1 MSLKGTQNDDKE
13 LMEEALQ
20 EFQGR
25 ARSKFIDGIF
35 EHNPNGDKGICKMSF
50 EDRIKN
56 AKEEVI
62 DLWFYLISLENVS
75 KEDQEGRG
83 A

>member
-1 MSLKGTQNDDKE
+1 MRGTQYDDAK
-13 LMEEALQ
+13 LMEKALE
-20 EFQGR
+20 EFQQK

-35 EHNPNGDKGICKMSF
+35 EHNPDGTKGMCRMSF

-62 DLWFYLISLENVS
+62 DLWFYLTSLEYGS
-75 KEDQEGRG
+75 KKDSKGSRS
-83 A
+83 

>member
-1 MSLKGTQNDDKE
+1 MGNTLKGTQNEDKE
-13 LMEEALQ
+13 LMERALG
-20 EFQGR
+20 EFQKR

-35 EHNPNGDKGICKMSF
+35 EHNPEGDKGICKMSF

-62 DLWFYLISLENVS
+62 DLWFYLTSLQTHDKDE
-75 KEDQEGRG
+75 QM
-83 A
+83 